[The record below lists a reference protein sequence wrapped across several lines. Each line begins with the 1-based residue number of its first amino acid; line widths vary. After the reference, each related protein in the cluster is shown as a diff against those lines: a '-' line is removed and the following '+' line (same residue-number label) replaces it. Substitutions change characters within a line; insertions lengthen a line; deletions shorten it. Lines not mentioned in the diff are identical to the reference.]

1 MDIIFRNGL
10 VVSDGIEQNV
20 DLAVKDG
27 VIKALGDLEGVEA
40 ARVID
45 CSGKY
50 LLPGAVDLGVNLL
63 GDGEFDPPS
72 RSSFALATRE
82 ALRGGVTTVITNL
95 ELGEEDSAPD
105 EIAKQSEI
113 DASSSYV
120 DFGYHLAIQNW
131 NENRAVQTR
140 QSLNMGVCSFWVGR
154 TGLSTPWPAPALLH
168 AVTDHLPEN
177 ALVITTPYEAVLS
190 RYFLQKAKAIG
201 PIEDQNWTALCPES
215 FEAGLIVRLPQIL
228 ASSRSTLLLCG
239 LSGLEAVQALREARE
254 KCSRLYGA
262 VDLSHLYFN
271 HEQRSPRLW
280 PPIRGKSD
288 QQALFTALED
298 GVASIVVSMHR
309 PRTVPETLGHPEEG
323 KVPPPGT
330 ASLGVFYPALHS
342 EGVAKWRLSLGNL
355 SVCAAADPARLAGL
369 YPRKGTLQPGSDADI
384 VILNPNGAAGG
395 SKVDGDSEKMG
406 FADMFNRVK
415 MQGHIDQVYQRG
427 ALVLD
432 AGTFTGH
439 PAGQFLKRQFA
450 VK

>member
-1 MDIIFRNGL
+1 LGNEGKLWFWPLEPGENQLDIIFRNGL

-20 DLAVKDG
+20 DLAIKDG
-27 VIKALGDLEGVEA
+27 VVKALGDLEGVEA

-215 FEAGLIVRLPQIL
+215 FEAGLPYRPCGKRGKNAVVYMVRWIFPTFILTTNKGHPGSGRLYVANRINKPCLRPWRMESPVLLSACTGLAQCPRHWGTPRKERCLLLVRLPWVFSIQPC
-228 ASSRSTLLLCG
+228 T
-239 LSGLEAVQALREARE
+239 ARE
-254 KCSRLYGA
+254 WQ
-262 VDLSHLYFN
+262 N
-271 HEQRSPRLW
+271 
-280 PPIRGKSD
+280 
-288 QQALFTALED
+288 
-298 GVASIVVSMHR
+298 
-309 PRTVPETLGHPEEG
+309 
-323 KVPPPGT
+323 
-330 ASLGVFYPALHS
+330 GVFL
-342 EGVAKWRLSLGNL
+342 
-355 SVCAAADPARLAGL
+355 
-369 YPRKGTLQPGSDADI
+369 
-384 VILNPNGAAGG
+384 
-395 SKVDGDSEKMG
+395 
-406 FADMFNRVK
+406 
-415 MQGHIDQVYQRG
+415 
-427 ALVLD
+427 
-432 AGTFTGH
+432 
-439 PAGQFLKRQFA
+439 
-450 VK
+450 